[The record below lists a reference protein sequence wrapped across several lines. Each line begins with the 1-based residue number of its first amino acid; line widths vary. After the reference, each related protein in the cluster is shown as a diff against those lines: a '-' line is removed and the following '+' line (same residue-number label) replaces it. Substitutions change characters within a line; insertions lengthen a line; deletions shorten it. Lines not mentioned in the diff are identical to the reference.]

1 MNDQQ
6 LLRYSRQ
13 IMLPQVEIA
22 GQQRILDAHALI
34 VGAGGLG
41 APVALYLAAAG
52 VGTITIADPDT
63 VELSNLQRQII
74 HHTADIGR
82 LKVASAAEK
91 LAAINPEVN
100 VRTLDDRMEG
110 EALDAAVREAS
121 IVLDGTDNFATRFA
135 VNAAC
140 VRHGKPLVSAAVIRF
155 EGQISVFEPAKP
167 DSPCY
172 RCLYR
177 EGEELGERCSQTGVL
192 ASLPG
197 VMGTLQAT
205 EALKTIIGLPNL
217 RGRLMVLDAMTM
229 EWRTMKLRKDP
240 GCPVCGELSDVG

>member
-1 MNDQQ
+1 MNDEQ

-13 IMLPQVEIA
+13 IMLPQVEVE
-22 GQQRILDAHALI
+22 GQQRLMDAHALI
-34 VGAGGLG
+34 IGAGGLG
-41 APVALYLAAAG
+41 APTALYLAAAG

-82 LKVASAAEK
+82 LKVASAADK
-91 LAAINPEVN
+91 LAAINPEVK
-100 VRTLDDRMEG
+100 VRTIDALMEG
-110 EALDAAVREAS
+110 EALDAAVRPATV
-121 IVLDGTDNFATRFA
+121 VLDGTDNFATRFA

-155 EGQISVFEPAKP
+155 EGQITVFEPAHP
-167 DSPCY
+167 ESPCY
-172 RCLYR
+172 RCLYK

-217 RGRLMVLDAMTM
+217 RGRLMVLDAMLM

-240 GCPVCGELSDVG
+240 GCPVCGENL

>member
-1 MNDQQ
+1 MNDDQ

-13 IMLPQVEIA
+13 IMLPQVEVA
-22 GQQRILDAHALI
+22 GQQQLMDAHALI
-34 VGAGGLG
+34 IGAGGLG
-41 APVALYLAAAG
+41 APTALYLAAAG

-82 LKVASAAEK
+82 LKVASAADR
-91 LAAINPEVN
+91 LAAINPEVK
-100 VRTLDDRMEG
+100 VRTIDALMEG
-110 EALDAAVREAS
+110 EALDAAVREAT

-140 VRHGKPLVSAAVIRF
+140 VHHGKPLVSAAVIRF
-155 EGQISVFEPAKP
+155 EGQITVFEPAHP
-167 DSPCY
+167 ESPCY
-172 RCLYR
+172 RCLYK

-217 RGRLMVLDAMTM
+217 RGRLMVLDAMLM
-229 EWRTMKLRKDP
+229 EWRTMKLKKDP
-240 GCPVCGELSDVG
+240 GCPVCGNGR

>member
-1 MNDQQ
+1 MNDEQ

-13 IMLPQVEIA
+13 IMLPQVEVA
-22 GQQRILDAHALI
+22 GQQRLMDAHALI

-41 APVALYLAAAG
+41 APTALYLAAAG

-82 LKVASAAEK
+82 LKVASAADK
-91 LAAINPEVN
+91 LAAINPEVQ
-100 VRTLDDRMEG
+100 VRTIDALMEG
-110 EALDAAVREAS
+110 EALDAAVREAT

-140 VRHGKPLVSAAVIRF
+140 VHHGKPLVSAAVIRF
-155 EGQISVFEPAKP
+155 EGQITVFEPAHP
-167 DSPCY
+167 ESPCY
-172 RCLYR
+172 RCLYK

-217 RGRLMVLDAMTM
+217 CGRLMVLDAMLM
-229 EWRTMKLRKDP
+229 EWRTMKLKKDP
-240 GCPVCGELSDVG
+240 GCPVCGNGH

>member
-1 MNDQQ
+1 MNDEQ

-13 IMLPQVEIA
+13 IMLPQVEVV
-22 GQQRILDAHALI
+22 GQQRLMDAHALI
-34 VGAGGLG
+34 IGAGGLG
-41 APVALYLAAAG
+41 APTALYLAAAG
-52 VGTITIADPDT
+52 VGTVTIADPDT

-91 LAAINPEVN
+91 LAAINPEVK
-100 VRTLDDRMEG
+100 VRALTTRMEG
-110 EALDAAVREAS
+110 EALDAAVREAT

-155 EGQISVFEPAKP
+155 EGQITVFEPSEP

-217 RGRLMVLDAMTM
+217 RGRLMVLDAMAM

-240 GCPVCGELSDVG
+240 GCPVCG

>member
-1 MNDQQ
+1 MNDEQ

-13 IMLPQVEIA
+13 IMLPQVEVV

-34 VGAGGLG
+34 IGAGGLG
-41 APVALYLAAAG
+41 APAALYLAAAG
-52 VGTITIADPDT
+52 VGTITLADPDT

-82 LKVASAAEK
+82 RKVASAAEK
-91 LAAINPEVN
+91 LAAINPEVRVN
-100 VRTLDDRMEG
+100 TLDAHMEG
-110 EALDAAVREAS
+110 DILDTAVREAT
-121 IVLDGTDNFATRFA
+121 IVLDGSDNFATRFA

-140 VRHGKPLVSAAVIRF
+140 VLRRKPLVSAAVIRF
-155 EGQISVFEPAKP
+155 EGQITVFEPAQP

-172 RCLYR
+172 RCLYK

-240 GCPVCGELSDVG
+240 GCPVCG

>member
-1 MNDQQ
+1 MNDEQ

-13 IMLPQVEIA
+13 IMLPQVEVV
-22 GQQRILDAHALI
+22 GQQRLMDAHALI

-82 LKVASAAEK
+82 LKVASAADK
-91 LAAINPEVN
+91 LGAINPEVN
-100 VRTLDDRMEG
+100 VHTLDACMEG
-110 EALDAAVREAS
+110 ETLDQAVREAT

-140 VRHGKPLVSAAVIRF
+140 VRHARPLVSAAVIRF
-155 EGQISVFEPAKP
+155 EGQITVFEPGEP

-240 GCPVCGELSDVG
+240 ACPVCGTGH

>member
-1 MNDQQ
+1 MNDEQ

-13 IMLPQVEIA
+13 IMLPQVEVV
-22 GQQRILDAHALI
+22 GQQRLMDAHALI

-82 LKVASAAEK
+82 LKVASAADK
-91 LAAINPEVN
+91 LGAINPEVN
-100 VRTLDDRMEG
+100 VHTLDACMEG
-110 EALDAAVREAS
+110 EALDKAVREAT

-140 VRHGKPLVSAAVIRF
+140 VRHARPLVSAAVIRF
-155 EGQISVFEPAKP
+155 EGQITVFEPGEP

-240 GCPVCGELSDVG
+240 ACPVCGTGH